1 MEFVVWVAGLRSLGM
16 YLRRTWREQRGA
28 WGLVLVVAS
37 GLVCTGECPASILLL
52 GEVPGVWR

>member
-1 MEFVVWVAGLRSLGM
+1 MEAAPTRESAALR
-16 YLRRTWREQRGA
+16 A